1 MIVLSYLRTTVVAI
15 LLIAASTSGFAQT
28 KLAQAPVVAPEGSW
42 VVEWTPKTRQCIVR
56 FYNNQQQLIYQEIVD
71 RPLNIARRQTKQK
84 LNVALEQAMYV
95 WNATRKIPA
104 DRQWVAIQ
112 FDKN

>member
-1 MIVLSYLRTTVVAI
+1 MNNLSCLRSAVLVVLITVAAI
-15 LLIAASTSGFAQT
+15 PAHAQI
-28 KLAQAPVVAPEGSW
+28 KKAPVVAREGSW
-42 VVEWTPKTRQCIVR
+42 VVEWTPKSRQCIVR
-56 FYNNQQQLIYQEIVD
+56 FYNDQKQLIYEETLN
-71 RPLNIARRQTKQK
+71 RSLNIARRQTKQN

-95 WNATRKIPA
+95 WNATHKTPT